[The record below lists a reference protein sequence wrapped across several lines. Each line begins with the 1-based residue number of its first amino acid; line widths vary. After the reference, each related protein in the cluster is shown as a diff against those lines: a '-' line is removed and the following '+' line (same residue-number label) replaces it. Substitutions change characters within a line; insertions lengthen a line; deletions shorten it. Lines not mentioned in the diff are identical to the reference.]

1 MRMMETGRNCFGMKE
16 ESPLSSLRCW
26 LAVVPS
32 HLFSFPGHLW
42 PNCIDDKNTA
52 NVFIVYRVTQSYLA
66 HTDVRPPYSVAGSRQ
81 VYKSI
86 TDPLASTGRFTKPT
100 KDPISWSHFSVELGI
115 D

>member
-16 ESPLSSLRCW
+16 ESPPLSDVGLPF
-26 LAVVPS
+26 PS

-100 KDPISWSHFSVELGI
+100 KDPISWSHFSEELGI